1 MKWHLESASRFL
13 FESRLVWRTAGARKY
28 ARSLFPVIVALACAV
43 SLQARVPQDQKEPEL
58 RTVHGSVVDK
68 DENPVP
74 SSVVYLKNVK
84 TQGVKTYIADDAG
97 DYRFSGLDPNVDYE
111 IHAEHNDLTSSL
123 RTISSYDSRRDI
135 NLVLKLAHKKNI
147 SK

>member
-1 MKWHLESASRFL
+1 MTSRSMSAR
-13 FESRLVWRTAGARKY
+13 
-28 ARSLFPVIVALACAV
+28 
-43 SLQARVPQDQKEPEL
+43 RVPVPSEFSSPLGRPPARIACLVPIFMALFVFTLSAYGRAKQDQKEPEL

-68 DENPVP
+68 DENPVA

-84 TQGVKTYIADDAG
+84 TQDVKTYIADDSGA
-97 DYRFSGLDPNVDYE
+97 YRFSGLDPNVDYE

-135 NLVLKLAHKKNI
+135 NLVLKLAHKKADH
-147 SK
+147 